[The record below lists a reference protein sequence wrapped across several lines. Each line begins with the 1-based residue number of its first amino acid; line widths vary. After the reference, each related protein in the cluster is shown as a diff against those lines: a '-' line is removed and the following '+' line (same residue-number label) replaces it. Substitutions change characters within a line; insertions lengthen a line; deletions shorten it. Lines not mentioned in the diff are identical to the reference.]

1 MKKTPTFIDSK
12 LNIAEGDQLLLKLCN
27 STIPQPFYSLTSS
40 GVIHFKSNHKDS
52 RSGFQ
57 IGYGIE
63 NGENTTSKPV
73 FWICMSLFVAI
84 PGCGGIYT
92 NPESYIQSPELTD
105 SIPNPLI
112 CEYLIKLPKL
122 STIYIEV
129 LSIGLEE
136 DCSTNIEVSDW
147 SFTTSMSNP

>member
-1 MKKTPTFIDSK
+1 
-12 LNIAEGDQLLLKLCN
+12 
-27 STIPQPFYSLTSS
+27 
-40 GVIHFKSNHKDS
+40 
-52 RSGFQ
+52 
-57 IGYGIE
+57 
-63 NGENTTSKPV
+63 
-73 FWICMSLFVAI
+73 MSLFVAI

-136 DCSTNIEVSDW
+136 DCSTNIEVSD
-147 SFTTSMSNP
+147 